1 MSTRGVKFNFEPG
14 EFVLCF
20 EPDPT
25 KARVIYEAK
34 ILDTTVYR
42 DEEGKR
48 KPGYH
53 IHFLRWNNSWDRIV
67 GEQLVL
73 KTTDEN
79 RLLMKQLAEV
89 TKKSIKN
96 KTRRRRIHDIL
107 SSAFSGKTPFEHE
120 LQKEDEQT
128 TDSNDTDESTEETDS
143 SESDTKMEESK
154 RSLRGVPSSD
164 IEIPEALK
172 AVLDKDYF
180 AVNQDGKYVRLPA
193 EVNVVTVLESFVKT
207 FMMDFWSPDYD
218 RTHLCHQP
226 PKIAIERILPICK
239 EFVDGVRICFDFT
252 LATLLLYSPE
262 REQHTHLM
270 SAYTS
275 KSPARQKVQSDD
287 SPLLKSP
294 RSHTSSIPTPGDE
307 SCPKLPKYSPSVE
320 EDDEVTFNPTSMTPR
335 RILRSRG
342 SESGKKLDFEKHAEV
357 KEEKK
362 EPVEQ
367 LPRKRRCSDRQDEP
381 LKRRALRSCRKCS
394 EDSNDSEE
402 SKPETIMSEPAKST
416 SQQKTEKEEP
426 SPPLLIPCNM
436 LGTRPQG
443 GVERVGEKGAPGSVD
458 SVGDSGREI
467 LATILQWQLLPPE
480 ALNQLPTPPAL
491 LYGPVHLLR
500 LFVKLPDLLA
510 KMNIEENKLGVLKK
524 LSHQFLLYV
533 ADHIMELFPETTYTS
548 SYDY

>member
-226 PKIAIERILPICK
+226 PKIAIERI
-239 EFVDGVRICFDFT
+239 
-252 LATLLLYSPE
+252 
-262 REQHTHLM
+262 
-270 SAYTS
+270 
-275 KSPARQKVQSDD
+275 QSDD

-500 LFVKLPDLLA
+500 LFA
-510 KMNIEENKLGVLKK
+510 
-524 LSHQFLLYV
+524 SHV
-533 ADHIMELFPETTYTS
+533 WMWEGEG
-548 SYDY
+548 